1 MNNPLDKLFVLICV
15 LVIVSCEIEDGI
27 SYIVGAGKRDCF
39 YRVLRT
45 GDMMDFDMQVT
56 DVYSSGN
63 YLFKVIN

>member
-1 MNNPLDKLFVLICV
+1 MNNPIDKLFVLICV

-45 GDMMDFDMQVT
+45 GDMMDFDMQVM

>member
-45 GDMMDFDMQVT
+45 GDMMDFDMQVM